1 MSFYVVGNATFKPLR
16 FLSNNR
22 FYLYRFQSFAAY
34 EEIAIHCVLCRVR
47 TIPFGYYGYFKLII
61 ISDVANRYDLCYDKY
76 IKNGEV
82 LYEYNSK

>member
-1 MSFYVVGNATFKPLR
+1 MSFYVVGNAAFKPLR
-16 FLSNNR
+16 FLSNRR
-22 FYLYRFQSFAAY
+22 FIYIDFIFAAY
-34 EEIAIHCVLCRVR
+34 GEIAILTVLCRVW

-61 ISDVANRYDLCYDKY
+61 ISDVANRFDLCYDKY

>member
-1 MSFYVVGNATFKPLR
+1 MSFYVIGNATFKPLR
-16 FLSNNR
+16 FLSDSR
-22 FYLYRFQSFAAY
+22 YYLYRFQSFAPY
-34 EEIAIHCVLCRVR
+34 EEIAILTVLCRIW

>member
-1 MSFYVVGNATFKPLR
+1 MSFYVGGTAVFKPHR
-16 FLSNNR
+16 FLPTIR

-34 EEIAIHCVLCRVR
+34 EEIAILTVLCRVR
-47 TIPFGYYGYFKLII
+47 TFPFGYYGYFKLII